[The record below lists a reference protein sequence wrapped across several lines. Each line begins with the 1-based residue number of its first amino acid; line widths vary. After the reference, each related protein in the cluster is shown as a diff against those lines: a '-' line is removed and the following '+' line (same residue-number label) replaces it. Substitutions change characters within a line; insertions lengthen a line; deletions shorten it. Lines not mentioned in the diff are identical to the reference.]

1 MSLAPN
7 FWLGKTLEDFSPA
20 EWEALCDGCGQCCL
34 YKLDDHQNNGVLFTN
49 VACRFLDLDTCQCI
63 AYPTRKSAMPT
74 CVRLTPEKVR
84 EIDWLPPT
92 CAYRLIME
100 GKPLADWHPLISGD
114 PESVHRAGISVQSR
128 AISENQ
134 VDMKELDKYVI

>member
-7 FWLGKTLEDFSPA
+7 FWLGKQLEDFSPA

-34 YKLDDHQNNGVLFTN
+34 YKLDDHKNSGVLFTN

-100 GKPLADWHPLISGD
+100 GKPLPDWHPLISGD
-114 PESVHRAGISVQSR
+114 PESVHGAGISIKSR

-134 VDMKELDKYVI
+134 VDMKDLDKYVI

>member
-1 MSLAPN
+1 MSPAPQ
-7 FWLGKTLEDFSPA
+7 FWLGKQLEDFSPE

-92 CAYRLIME
+92 CAYRLILE
-100 GKPLADWHPLISGD
+100 GKPLPDWHPLISGD
-114 PESVHRAGISVQSR
+114 PESVHRAGISVKSR

>member
-7 FWLGKTLEDFSPA
+7 FWLGKQLEDFSPA

-34 YKLDDHQNNGVLFTN
+34 YKLDDHKNSGVLFTN

-63 AYPTRKSAMPT
+63 AYPTRKSAMRT
-74 CVRLTPEKVR
+74 CVRLTPEKVS

-92 CAYRLIME
+92 CAYRLILE
-100 GKPLADWHPLISGD
+100 GKPLPDWHPLISGD
-114 PESVHRAGISVQSR
+114 PESVHRAGISVKSR
-128 AISENQ
+128 AISEDKINI
-134 VDMKELDKYVI
+134 VDLKKYVK